1 VKLLPNILANDVSAK
16 VILYL
21 VQDECY
27 VAFIKDLNLGI
38 IGPESIEVYTE
49 MTMYLYKIRL
59 IY

>member
-1 VKLLPNILANDVSAK
+1 MKLLPNILANDVSVK

-27 VAFIKDLNLGI
+27 VVFIKDLNLGI